1 MLRPALGRVDAARTP
16 RVARMGPRSPRP
28 QAARDH
34 ASVEQRPARPG
45 VLRASGREL
54 TRRRADAGRRHTA
67 GLVRQVTDLEAREKE
82 QAKRA
87 DELQARLTR
96 DEEELKALK
105 DELKQERD
113 LRQRYE
119 RVLSEGRK

>member
-1 MLRPALGRVDAARTP
+1 MRLTRALGEAE
-16 RVARMGPRSPRP
+16 GWPRSGVPGY
-28 QAARDH
+28 D
-34 ASVEQRPARPG
+34 ASMDIRKFFVS
-45 VLRASGREL
+45 RALVWLLVGL
-54 TRRRADAGRRHTA
+54 VGGGLALDQWWRRHTA
-67 GLVRQVTDLEAREKE
+67 GLVRQLTDLEAREKE